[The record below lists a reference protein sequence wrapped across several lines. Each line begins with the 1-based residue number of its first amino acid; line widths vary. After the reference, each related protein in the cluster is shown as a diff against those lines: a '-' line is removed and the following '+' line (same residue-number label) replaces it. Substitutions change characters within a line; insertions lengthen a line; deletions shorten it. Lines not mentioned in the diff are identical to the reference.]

1 MVREFR
7 IRLQERWIRFRYVR
21 LTTDSQ
27 QKLKTR
33 QTAWKIPPRITG
45 RKQAIKS
52 QMSSR
57 TTKRALK
64 SMKGG
69 IKSYEVN
76 SLLTSLIRSVRESIY
91 YWGFLQTTL
100 LHRSV
105 NMKISVKYF
114 LVQMYMKDKAL
125 NRGTWQFDHLLQK
138 THYNSLNSFNSVFV
152 DLEKLN

>member
-1 MVREFR
+1 
-7 IRLQERWIRFRYVR
+7 
-21 LTTDSQ
+21 
-27 QKLKTR
+27 
-33 QTAWKIPPRITG
+33 
-45 RKQAIKS
+45 
-52 QMSSR
+52 
-57 TTKRALK
+57 
-64 SMKGG
+64 MKGG

-114 LVQMYMKDKAL
+114 LVQMYMKDKTL
-125 NRGTWQFDHLLQK
+125 NRGTWQSGHLLQK
-138 THYNSLNSFNSVFV
+138 THHNSLNSFNSVFL